1 MAKDLGFCWVLVSPS
16 TVRCHNKVLPIY
28 LSKQELTRDNNNKH
42 AKVDW
47 ERPRDLYSIKTKQN
61 KQTKTL
67 RPEGFS
73 AKFYQTFKEDLIPI
87 NTLQT
92 IPQNRNRKNTTE

>member
-1 MAKDLGFCWVLVSPS
+1 VAKDLGVCWVLVSPS

-67 RPEGFS
+67 SFPTKKKKKKKKKKAHDHRG
-73 AKFYQTFKEDLIPI
+73 LV
-87 NTLQT
+87 
-92 IPQNRNRKNTTE
+92 QN